1 MFRRHD
7 RVFSFSHEEGKQ
19 GKPLEKSTWHRHRQ
33 IHKAV
38 GVILQQYVIDLHAVE
53 VFGNV
58 ASILAKN
65 QTFLKLVLSIISYT
79 FLLIILALSPLIP
92 PFFGFPIPSFPL
104 PSKFA
109 VSWAQLINFLFIGFH
124 CRKMFSEI
132 ICPQFFLVRW
142 LAVSWQLYTLPFI
155 FLHFH
160 SGSVLMFFFNV
171 FVHFKFRQ

>member
-1 MFRRHD
+1 MFRCHD
-7 RVFSFSHEEGKQ
+7 RTFAFSHEEGKQ

-92 PFFGFPIPSFPL
+92 PFLVFPISD
-104 PSKFA
+104 SKFSSA
-109 VSWAQLINFLFIGFH
+109 FQVCSFLSTTH
-124 CRKMFSEI
+124 
-132 ICPQFFLVRW
+132 QFPIHRLS
-142 LAVSWQLYTLPFI
+142 LQK
-155 FLHFH
+155 
-160 SGSVLMFFFNV
+160 NV
-171 FVHFKFRQ
+171 FRDNLPTIFSCQVISSKLATVYFTIHFFAFPQWLCINVFF